1 MDRACSEIKFE
12 LDRLRATSENANRKR
27 CREGWDCA
35 DWAGEELGNCEWRS
49 EESLRCPI
57 GRGCHR
63 GHPRVLKHHIQ
74 LDFWSG
80 CTQRLKVGFIDCAL
94 ICADRVAKGPRSQHL
109 KPRVAVSV
117 HDQPLI
123 NGIGRLS
130 TPPHGDH
137 RCHFAFPVHL
147 SWAPPR

>member
-27 CREGWDCA
+27 CREGRHRA

-49 EESLRCPI
+49 EEPLRGTI
-57 GRGCHR
+57 GRGCNSR
-63 GHPRVLKHHIQ
+63 HPLFLKRQ
-74 LDFWSG
+74 VKLDIWSG
-80 CTQRLKVGFIDCAL
+80 STQLSKIGFIDHAL
-94 ICADRVAKGPRSQHL
+94 ICPDRVAMRSRSQHL

-123 NGIGRLS
+123 NGIGRRS
-130 TPPHGDH
+130 TPPHGDN
-137 RCHFAFPVHL
+137 RCHFGSPVHF
-147 SWAPPR
+147 SRAPPR